1 MPLAESKNSEI
12 IPVDSEHNAIH
23 QCFPRPRDLK
33 EISKI
38 MITASGGP
46 FREKTFQDLNSVTL
60 SDALNH
66 PTWNMGP
73 KITIDSATLANKCLE
88 LIEAHY
94 LFQIPESQIE
104 IVVHPQSIIHSMVTF
119 IDGSTIAQMSN
130 PNMEVPIANAL
141 GLVDKTCVFVA
152 FDGLHHAE
160 IISKEKVALQ
170 MSDLTVPENYHAGT
184 ILNTGSPHIVFFEN
198 SIDELNVQERG
209 AEIRFSKTYTVDG
222 VNVNF
227 VKVLKD
233 KLLIRTYERGV
244 ENETLACGTGA
255 VASAIAAF
263 ESGLISTQPIRLTA
277 LGGDLEVLFSKLENT
292 YTNIRLIGSAKFV
305 FKGSIDV

>member
-1 MPLAESKNSEI
+1 MFCYVFKKMPHVIPLININFVKHIKNKMNIEFFKYQGAGNDFVMIDNRSNRPQLSK
-12 IPVDSEHNAIH
+12 
-23 QCFPRPRDLK
+23 
-33 EISKI
+33 
-38 MITASGGP
+38 
-46 FREKTFQDLNSVTL
+46 
-60 SDALNH
+60 
-66 PTWNMGP
+66 
-73 KITIDSATLANKCLE
+73 
-88 LIEAHY
+88 
-94 LFQIPESQIE
+94 SQIALICDRKFGVGADGLVFLCNSANSDFE
-104 IVVHPQSIIHSMVTF
+104 MIYYNS
-119 IDGSTIAQMSN
+119 DGSLGSMCGNGGRCMVAF
-130 PNMEVPIANAL
+130 ANAL
-141 GLVDKTCVFVA
+141 GLVDESCVFDA

-170 MSDLTVPENYHAGT
+170 MSDLTVPENYHAGI
-184 ILNTGSPHIVFFEN
+184 ILNTGSPHIVLFEN
-198 SIDELNVQERG
+198 SIDDLNIQEKG
-209 AEIRFSKTYTVDG
+209 AEIRFSKTYAVEG

-292 YTNIRLIGSAKFV
+292 YTNIRLIGSAKLV